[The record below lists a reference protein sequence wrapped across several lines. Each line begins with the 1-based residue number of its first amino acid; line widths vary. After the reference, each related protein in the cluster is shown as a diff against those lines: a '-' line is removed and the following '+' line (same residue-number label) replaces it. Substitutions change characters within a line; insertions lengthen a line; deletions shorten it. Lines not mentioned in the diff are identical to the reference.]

1 MKTRVAAVL
10 GVLALFGVSEAHAAS
25 KNFNFICTLNTS
37 LRVCAS
43 VRVVTTAFVGGTNV
57 TIFVHNHAGVFPDQT
72 GGSLIN
78 RVALTAPP
86 QATLG
91 TASGLVVGTSG
102 SVNVVGAI
110 NPANNWAITNQGLNG
125 PVEFMASTGQLP
137 NFNGGIIGCQNPPL
151 GANVTPIR
159 YFQTCNTSGFTG
171 SVSFS
176 FQTTG
181 TWSAQQAEVGLGYR
195 GVVGLTE
202 VGANGQPVTVVECRT
217 EKPLT
222 AIEACASVTPEPI
235 SMALLGTGL
244 LGLGGAGL
252 RRRRKGMDVENA

>member
-10 GVLALFGVSEAHAAS
+10 GVLAFFGVSEAHAAS

-37 LRVCAS
+37 IRVCAS
-43 VRVVTTAFVGGTNV
+43 VRVVTTAIVGGTDV
-57 TIFVHNHAGVFPDQT
+57 TIFVHNHAGFSFDQT
-72 GGSLIN
+72 GGSIIN

-91 TASGLVVGTSG
+91 TASGLAVGTSG

-110 NPANNWAITNQGLNG
+110 NPANNWSITNQGLNG
-125 PVEFMASTGQLP
+125 PVEFMASSGGAP
-137 NFNGGIIGCQNPPL
+137 NFNGGIIGCPNPPL
-151 GANVTPIR
+151 ANAVNPIR
-159 YFQTCNTSGFTG
+159 YFQTCNTTGFTG
-171 SVSFS
+171 FVSFN

-181 TWSAQQAEVGLGYR
+181 TWNASQAEVGLGFR

-202 VGANGQPVTVVECRT
+202 VGPNGQPVTAVECRT
-217 EKPLT
+217 EQPLT

-252 RRRRKGMDVENA
+252 RRRRKGMDIQNG